1 MEEYPKMTIDVVV
14 LAAGQ
19 GSRMKSLLPKV
30 LHPIAGKPMLA
41 HVLDSAKAVNA
52 DAMHVVIGHGAEKV
66 KTAFENEKNLS
77 WALQAEQ
84 KGTGHAVMMALDSL
98 AAEGTTL
105 ILYGDVPL
113 TQPAT
118 LQALIELSTE
128 QQLGLLT
135 VNMADSTGYGRIVR
149 DADNKVIAIVEH
161 KDANAEQLLIKE
173 VNTGIL
179 AVPTAKLHEWLPT
192 LSNDN
197 AQGEYYLT
205 DIIAMAVAHGLT
217 VETLQPENEQET
229 YGVNNRQ
236 QQAELER
243 WYQTQRVNA
252 LMANGVTVLDPA
264 RLDIR
269 LGSSLDKTANA
280 GLTVG
285 NDVVIDVNVILE
297 GEVTLGDGVEIG
309 PNCIIKNSILAAG
322 TKVEAF
328 SHIEEAIV
336 AQSCVIGP
344 YARLRPGA
352 DLADGARVGNFCE
365 VKKSQIGAGAKVN
378 HLTYIG
384 DATIGANA
392 NIGAGTI
399 TCNYD
404 GVNKFKTDIGE
415 NAFIGSNSSLVAPV
429 KIGAN
434 ATVAAGSTITKEVAA
449 EELAVAR
456 GKQRN
461 ISGWQRPVK
470 TESNAK

>member
-1 MEEYPKMTIDVVV
+1 MTIDVVV

-66 KTAFENEKNLS
+66 KAAFENEQNLS

-84 KGTGHAVMMALDSL
+84 KGTGHAVMMALENL
-98 AAEGTTL
+98 AAQGTTL

-113 TQPAT
+113 TQPST
-118 LQALIELSTE
+118 LQALIELSSE

-135 VNMADSTGYGRIVR
+135 VSMADSTGYGRIVR
-149 DADNKVIAIVEH
+149 DADNKVTAIVEH

-179 AVPTAKLHEWLPT
+179 AVPTAKLHQWLPT

-205 DIIAMAVAHGLT
+205 DIIAMAVANGLT

-269 LGSSLDKTANA
+269 LGKASNA
-280 GLTVG
+280 GLIVG

-297 GEVTLGDGVEIG
+297 GDVTLGDGVEIG
-309 PNCIIKNSILAAG
+309 PNCIIKNSTLAAG

-328 SHIEEAIV
+328 SHIEDAAV
-336 AQSCVIGP
+336 AQSCTIGP

-352 DLADGARVGNFCE
+352 DLADGAKVGNFCE
-365 VKKSQIGAGAKVN
+365 VKKSHIGAGAKVN

-404 GVNKFKTDIGE
+404 GVNKFKTEIGDDV
-415 NAFIGSNSSLVAPV
+415 FVGSDTQLIAPV
-429 KIGAN
+429 KVAAGATIG
-434 ATVAAGSTITKEVAA
+434 AGSTIN
-449 EELAVAR
+449 
-456 GKQRN
+456 RN
-461 ISGWQRPVK
+461 IGEDELVITRTPARTIKGWKRPTK
-470 TESNAK
+470 K

>member
-1 MEEYPKMTIDVVV
+1 MTIDVVV

-19 GSRMKSLLPKV
+19 GSRMKSQLPKV

-66 KTAFENEKNLS
+66 KAAFSAEENLT

-113 TQPAT
+113 TQPET
-118 LQALIELSTE
+118 LQILIELANDK
-128 QQLGLLT
+128 QLGLLT
-135 VNMADSTGYGRIVR
+135 VNMADSSGYGRIVR
-149 DADNKVIAIVEH
+149 DANDKVIAIVEH

-179 AVPTAKLHEWLPT
+179 AVPTAKLHQWLPE

-205 DIIAMAVAHGLT
+205 DIIAMAVKNGLV
-217 VETLQPENEQET
+217 VETLQPANEQET

-243 WYQTQRVNA
+243 WYQTQQVNA
-252 LMANGVTVLDPA
+252 LMAQGVTVLDPS

-269 LGSSLDKTANA
+269 LGATANA

-285 NDVVIDVNVILE
+285 NDVVIDINVIIE
-297 GEVTLGDGVEIG
+297 GQVALGDGVEIG
-309 PNCIIKNSILAAG
+309 PNCIIKNSTLAAG

-328 SHIEEAIV
+328 SHIENATV
-336 AQSCVIGP
+336 ASSCVVGP

-352 DLADGARVGNFCE
+352 DLADGAKVGNFCE
-365 VKKSQIGAGAKVN
+365 VKKSQIGKGAKVN

-384 DATIGANA
+384 DAIIGANA

-404 GVNKFKTDIGE
+404 GVNKFKTEIGE

-434 ATVAAGSTITKEVAA
+434 ATIAAGSTVTKEVAA

-461 ISGWQRPVK
+461 ISGWQRP
-470 TESNAK
+470 AKIEK

>member
-1 MEEYPKMTIDVVV
+1 MTIDVVV

-19 GSRMKSLLPKV
+19 GSRMKSQLPKV

-41 HVLDSAKAVNA
+41 HVLDSAKAVQA
-52 DAMHVVIGHGAEKV
+52 DKLHVVIGHGAEKV
-66 KTAFENEKNLS
+66 EQAFSADDTIS

-84 KGTGHAVMMALDSL
+84 KGTGHAVMMALENL
-98 AAEGTTL
+98 AATGTTL

-113 TQPAT
+113 TKPET
-118 LQALIELSTE
+118 LQSLIDLAND

-135 VNMADSTGYGRIVR
+135 VTMQDSTGYGRIVR
-149 DADNKVIAIVEH
+149 DASGKVTSIVEH
-161 KDANAEQLLIKE
+161 KDASPEQLEIKE

-205 DIIAMAVAHGLT
+205 DIIAMAVESGLT
-217 VETLQPENEQET
+217 VETLQPEFEQET

-243 WYQTQRVNA
+243 WYQGRLVEE
-252 LMANGVTVLDPA
+252 LMVQGVTVFDPA

-269 LGSSLDKTANA
+269 PTRSNGKVN
-280 GLTVG
+280 VG
-285 NDVVIDVNVILE
+285 KDVVIDVNVILE
-297 GEVTLGDGVEIG
+297 GDVELGDGVVIG
-309 PNCIIKNSILAAG
+309 PNCVIKNAKLAAG
-322 TKVEAF
+322 TRVEAF
-328 SHIEEAIV
+328 SHIDDAVV
-336 AQSCVIGP
+336 AESCVIGP

-352 DLADGARVGNFCE
+352 NLANQAKVGNFCE
-365 VKKSQIGAGAKVN
+365 VKKANIGEGSKVN

-384 DATIGANA
+384 DAEIGKDV

-404 GVNKFKTDIGE
+404 GVNKFKTEIADG
-415 NAFIGSNSSLVAPV
+415 AFIGSNSSLVAPV
-429 KIGAN
+429 QVGKN
-434 ATVAAGSTITKEVAA
+434 ATVAAGSTVTKAVAD

-470 TESNAK
+470 ESK

>member
-1 MEEYPKMTIDVVV
+1 MTIDVVV

-19 GSRMKSLLPKV
+19 GSRMKSQLPKV
-30 LHPIAGKPMLA
+30 LHPIAGKSMLA
-41 HVLDSAKAVNA
+41 HVLDSAKAVKA

-66 KTAFENEKNLS
+66 KSAFANEENLT
-77 WALQAEQ
+77 WALQSEQ

-98 AAEGTTL
+98 AAAGTTL

-113 TQPAT
+113 TQPQT
-118 LQALIELSTE
+118 LQTLIELANDK
-128 QQLGLLT
+128 QLGLLT
-135 VNMADSTGYGRIVR
+135 VNMVDSSGYGRIVR
-149 DADNKVIAIVEH
+149 DVNNLVTAIVEH
-161 KDANAEQLLIKE
+161 KDANEEQLLIKE

-179 AVPTAKLHEWLPT
+179 AVPTAKLHQWLPT
-192 LSNDN
+192 LSNNN

-205 DIIAMAVAHGLT
+205 DIIAMAVKNGLT

-243 WYQTQRVNA
+243 WYQTQQVNK
-252 LMANGVTVLDPA
+252 LMANGVTILDPS

-269 LGSSLDKTANA
+269 LGSKANA
-280 GLTVG
+280 GLTFG

-297 GEVTLGDGVEIG
+297 GEVTLGNGVEIG

-328 SHIEEAIV
+328 SHIEDAVVGE
-336 AQSCVIGP
+336 SCVIGP

-352 DLADGARVGNFCE
+352 DLAKGAKVGNFCE

-404 GVNKFKTDIGE
+404 GINKFKTEIGE

-429 KIGAN
+429 TIGAN
-434 ATVAAGSTITKEVAA
+434 AMVAAGSTVTKDVAA

-461 ISGWQRPVK
+461 ISGWQRPLK
-470 TESNAK
+470 IKK

>member
-1 MEEYPKMTIDVVV
+1 MTIDVVV

-19 GSRMKSLLPKV
+19 GSRMKSKLPKV

-52 DAMHVVIGHGAEKV
+52 DAMHVVIGHGADKV
-66 KTAFENEKNLS
+66 KATFANENNLTWS
-77 WALQAEQ
+77 LQAEQ

-118 LQALIELSTE
+118 LQTLIELANDK
-128 QQLGLLT
+128 QLGLLT
-135 VNMADSTGYGRIVR
+135 VNMADSSGYGRIVR
-149 DADNKVIAIVEH
+149 DADDKVIAIVEH
-161 KDANAEQLLIKE
+161 KDANVEQLLIKE

-179 AVPTAKLHEWLPT
+179 AVPTAKLHQWLPT

-205 DIIAMAVAHGLT
+205 DIIAMAVENGLT
-217 VETLQPENEQET
+217 VETLQPASEQET

-243 WYQTQRVNA
+243 WYQTQQVNA
-252 LMANGVTVLDPA
+252 LMAQGVTVLDPS

-269 LGSSLDKTANA
+269 LGSNLAANLGAMANA

-297 GEVTLGDGVEIG
+297 GEVVLGDGVEIG
-309 PNCIIKNSILAAG
+309 ANCIIKNSTLAAG

-328 SHIEEAIV
+328 SHIEDATI
-336 AQSCVIGP
+336 AQSCIVGP

-352 DLADGARVGNFCE
+352 DLANGARVGNFCE
-365 VKKSQIGAGAKVN
+365 VKKSQIGVGAKVN

-404 GVNKFKTDIGE
+404 GVNKFKTEIGE

-429 KIGAN
+429 TIGAN
-434 ATVAAGSTITKEVAA
+434 ATVAAGSTVTKEVAA

-461 ISGWQRPVK
+461 ISGWQRPAK
-470 TESNAK
+470 TEK

>member
-1 MEEYPKMTIDVVV
+1 MTIDVVV

-19 GSRMKSLLPKV
+19 GSRMKSQLPKV
-30 LHPIAGKPMLA
+30 LHSIAGKSMLA
-41 HVLDSAKAVNA
+41 HVLDSAKAIKA

-66 KTAFENEKNLS
+66 KTAFADEENLT
-77 WALQAEQ
+77 WALQSEQ

-113 TQPAT
+113 TQPKT
-118 LQALIELSTE
+118 LQTLLELANNE
-128 QQLGLLT
+128 QLGLLT
-135 VNMADSTGYGRIVR
+135 VNMADSKGYGRIVR
-149 DADNKVIAIVEH
+149 DTNNLVTAIVEH
-161 KDANAEQLLIKE
+161 KDANEEQLLIKE

-179 AVPTAKLHEWLPT
+179 AVPTAKLHQWLPR
-192 LSNDN
+192 LSNEN

-205 DIIAMAVAHGLT
+205 DIIAMAVANGLN

-243 WYQTQRVNA
+243 WYQSQQVKA
-252 LMANGVTVLDPA
+252 LMANGVTVLDPS

-269 LGSSLDKTANA
+269 LGKNSTA
-280 GLTVG
+280 GLSVG
-285 NDVVIDVNVILE
+285 HDVVIDVNVILE
-297 GEVTLGDGVEIG
+297 GDVTLGDGVEIG
-309 PNCIIKNSILAAG
+309 PHCIIKNSTLAAG

-328 SHIEEAIV
+328 SHIEGATI
-336 AQSCVIGP
+336 AQSCIIGP

-352 DLADGARVGNFCE
+352 DLADDAKVGNFCE
-365 VKKSQIGAGAKVN
+365 VKKSYIGVGAKVN

-384 DATIGANA
+384 DAAIGANA

-404 GVNKFKTDIGE
+404 GVNKFKTEIGE

-434 ATVAAGSTITKEVAA
+434 ATVAAGSTVTKEVAA
-449 EELAVAR
+449 NELAVAR

-461 ISGWQRPVK
+461 ISGWQRP
-470 TESNAK
+470 AKAEK

>member
-1 MEEYPKMTIDVVV
+1 MTIDVVV

-19 GSRMKSLLPKV
+19 GSRMKSQLPKV

-41 HVLDSAKAVNA
+41 HVLDSAKAVQA
-52 DAMHVVIGHGAEKV
+52 DKLHVVIGHGAEKV
-66 KTAFENEKNLS
+66 EQAFSADDTIS

-84 KGTGHAVMMALDSL
+84 KGTGHAVMMALENL
-98 AAEGTTL
+98 AAMGTTL

-113 TQPAT
+113 TKPET
-118 LQALIELSTE
+118 LQSLIDLAND

-135 VNMADSTGYGRIVR
+135 VTMQDSTGYGRIVR
-149 DADNKVIAIVEH
+149 NDAGKVTSIVEH
-161 KDANAEQLLIKE
+161 KDASPEQLAIKE

-205 DIIAMAVAHGLT
+205 DIIAMAVESGLT
-217 VETLQPENEQET
+217 VETLQPEFEQET

-243 WYQTQRVNA
+243 WYQGRLVEE
-252 LMANGVTVLDPA
+252 LMVQGVTVYDPA

-269 LGSSLDKTANA
+269 PTRSNGKV
-280 GLTVG
+280 TVG
-285 NDVVIDVNVILE
+285 KDVVIDVNVILE
-297 GEVTLGDGVEIG
+297 GDVELGDGVVIG
-309 PNCIIKNSILAAG
+309 PNCVIKNAKLAAG
-322 TKVEAF
+322 TRVEAF
-328 SHIEEAIV
+328 SHIDDALV
-336 AQSCVIGP
+336 AESCVIGP

-352 DLADGARVGNFCE
+352 NLANQAKVGNFCE
-365 VKKSQIGAGAKVN
+365 VKKANIGEGSKVN

-384 DATIGANA
+384 DAEIGKDV

-404 GVNKFKTDIGE
+404 GVNKFKTEIADG
-415 NAFIGSNSSLVAPV
+415 AFIGSNSSLVAPV
-429 KIGAN
+429 KVGKN
-434 ATVAAGSTITKEVAA
+434 ATVAAGSTVTKAVAD

-470 TESNAK
+470 ESK

>member
-1 MEEYPKMTIDVVV
+1 
-14 LAAGQ
+14 
-19 GSRMKSLLPKV
+19 
-30 LHPIAGKPMLA
+30 
-41 HVLDSAKAVNA
+41 
-52 DAMHVVIGHGAEKV
+52 
-66 KTAFENEKNLS
+66 
-77 WALQAEQ
+77 
-84 KGTGHAVMMALDSL
+84 
-98 AAEGTTL
+98 
-105 ILYGDVPL
+105 
-113 TQPAT
+113 
-118 LQALIELSTE
+118 
-128 QQLGLLT
+128 
-135 VNMADSTGYGRIVR
+135 
-149 DADNKVIAIVEH
+149 
-161 KDANAEQLLIKE
+161 
-173 VNTGIL
+173 
-179 AVPTAKLHEWLPT
+179 
-192 LSNDN
+192 
-197 AQGEYYLT
+197 
-205 DIIAMAVAHGLT
+205 MAVAYGLS

-243 WYQTQRVNA
+243 WYQTQQVNA

-269 LGSSLDKTANA
+269 LGSNKNA
-280 GLTVG
+280 CLKVG

-309 PNCIIKNSILAAG
+309 PNCIIKNAILAAG

-336 AQSCVIGP
+336 AESCVIGP

-352 DLADGARVGNFCE
+352 DLAEGAKVGNFCE

-404 GVNKFKTDIGE
+404 GVNKFKTEIGE

-429 KIGAN
+429 TIGTN
-434 ATVAAGSTITKEVAA
+434 ATVAAGSTVTKDVAA

-456 GKQRN
+456 GKQKN

-470 TESNAK
+470 TNK

>member
-1 MEEYPKMTIDVVV
+1 MTIDVVV

-19 GSRMKSLLPKV
+19 GSRMKSQLPKV

-41 HVLDSAKAVNA
+41 HVLDSAKAVQA
-52 DAMHVVIGHGAEKV
+52 DKLHVVIGHGAEKV
-66 KTAFENEKNLS
+66 EQAFSADDTIS

-84 KGTGHAVMMALDSL
+84 KGTGHAVMMALENL
-98 AAEGTTL
+98 APSGTTL

-113 TQPAT
+113 TKPET
-118 LQALIELSTE
+118 LQSLIDLAND

-135 VNMADSTGYGRIVR
+135 VTMQDSTGYGRIVR
-149 DADNKVIAIVEH
+149 NESGKVTSIVEH
-161 KDANAEQLLIKE
+161 KDASPEQLEIKE

-179 AVPTAKLHEWLPT
+179 AVPTAKLHAWLPT

-205 DIIAMAVAHGLT
+205 DIIAMAVESGLT
-217 VETLQPENEQET
+217 VETLQPEFEQET

-243 WYQTQRVNA
+243 WYQGRLVEE
-252 LMANGVTVLDPA
+252 LMVQGVTVYDPA

-269 LGSSLDKTANA
+269 PTRSNGKVS
-280 GLTVG
+280 VG
-285 NDVVIDVNVILE
+285 KDVVIDVNVILE
-297 GEVTLGDGVEIG
+297 GDVELGDGVVIG
-309 PNCIIKNSILAAG
+309 PNCVIKNAKLAAG
-322 TKVEAF
+322 TRVEAF
-328 SHIEEAIV
+328 SHIDDAVV
-336 AQSCVIGP
+336 AESCVIGP

-352 DLADGARVGNFCE
+352 NLANQAKVGNFCE
-365 VKKSQIGAGAKVN
+365 VKKANIGEGSKVN

-384 DATIGANA
+384 DAEIGKDV

-404 GVNKFKTDIGE
+404 GVNKFKTEIADG
-415 NAFIGSNSSLVAPV
+415 AFIGSNSSLVAPV
-429 KIGAN
+429 QVGKN
-434 ATVAAGSTITKEVAA
+434 ATVAAGSTVTKAVAD

-470 TESNAK
+470 ESK

>member
-1 MEEYPKMTIDVVV
+1 MTIDVVI

-19 GSRMKSLLPKV
+19 GSRMKSQLPKV
-30 LHPIAGKPMLA
+30 LHPIAGKPMLG
-41 HVLDSAKAVNA
+41 HVLDNAKAIHA
-52 DAMHVVIGHGAEKV
+52 DAMHVVIGHGADKV
-66 KTAFENEKNLS
+66 KEAFAEEKNIT
-77 WALQAEQ
+77 WALQTEQ
-84 KGTGHAVMMALDSL
+84 KGTGHAVMMALDGL
-98 AAEGTTL
+98 AAQGTTL

-113 TQPAT
+113 TKPET
-118 LQALIELSTE
+118 LQALIALANDK
-128 QQLGLLT
+128 QLGLLT

-149 DADNKVIAIVEH
+149 NYEHNVIAIVEH
-161 KDANAEQLLIKE
+161 KDANQDQLCIKE

-179 AVPTAKLHEWLPT
+179 AVPTAKLHQWLPT

-205 DIIAMAVAHGLT
+205 DIIAMAVANGLT
-217 VETLQPENEQET
+217 VETLHPENEQET

-243 WYQTQRVNA
+243 WYQTQQVNA
-252 LMANGVTVLDPA
+252 LMAQGITVLDPA

-269 LGSSLDKTANA
+269 LGINLDSSVNT

-297 GEVTLGDGVEIG
+297 GDVTLGDGVEIG
-309 PNCIIKNSILAAG
+309 PNCIIKNSTLAAG

-328 SHIEEAIV
+328 SHIEGATV
-336 AQSCVIGP
+336 SDACVIGP

-352 DLADGARVGNFCE
+352 NLDEGARVGNFCE
-365 VKKSQIGAGAKVN
+365 VKKSHIGSGAKIN

-404 GVNKFKTDIGE
+404 GVNKFNTEIGE

-470 TESNAK
+470 TESKAK

>member
-1 MEEYPKMTIDVVV
+1 
-14 LAAGQ
+14 
-19 GSRMKSLLPKV
+19 
-30 LHPIAGKPMLA
+30 
-41 HVLDSAKAVNA
+41 
-52 DAMHVVIGHGAEKV
+52 
-66 KTAFENEKNLS
+66 
-77 WALQAEQ
+77 
-84 KGTGHAVMMALDSL
+84 MMALDSL

-113 TQPAT
+113 TQPDT
-118 LQALIELSTE
+118 LQTLIELANDK
-128 QQLGLLT
+128 QLGLLT
-135 VNMADSTGYGRIVR
+135 VNMVDSSGYGRIVR
-149 DADNKVIAIVEH
+149 DANHLVTAIIEH
-161 KDANAEQLLIKE
+161 KDANEEQLLIKE

-179 AVPTAKLHEWLPT
+179 AVPTAKLHQWLPT

-205 DIIAMAVAHGLT
+205 DIIAMAVKNGLT
-217 VETLQPENEQET
+217 VATLQPENEQET

-243 WYQTQRVNA
+243 WYQTQQVNA
-252 LMANGVTVLDPA
+252 LMAKGVTVLDPL

-269 LGSSLDKTANA
+269 LGSKANA

-285 NDVVIDVNVILE
+285 NDVVIDVNVIIE

-328 SHIEEAIV
+328 SHIEDAMV
-336 AQSCVIGP
+336 AEYCVIGP

-352 DLADGARVGNFCE
+352 DLADGAKVGNFCE
-365 VKKSQIGAGAKVN
+365 VKKSKIGAGAKVN

-384 DATIGANA
+384 DATVGANA

-404 GVNKFKTDIGE
+404 GVNKFKTEIGE
-415 NAFIGSNSSLVAPV
+415 NAFIGSNSSLVAPL

-434 ATVAAGSTITKEVAA
+434 ATVAAGSTVTKEVAA
-449 EELAVAR
+449 EDLAVAR

-470 TESNAK
+470 AGK